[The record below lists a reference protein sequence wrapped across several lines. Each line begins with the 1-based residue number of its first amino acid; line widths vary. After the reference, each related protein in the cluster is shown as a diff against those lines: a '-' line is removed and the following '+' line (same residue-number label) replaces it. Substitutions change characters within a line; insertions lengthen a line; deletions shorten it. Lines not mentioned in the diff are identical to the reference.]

1 MGLSSILSSMLWCCI
16 LVYVIDRKWLHAS
29 LACCVTAIFAA
40 FMIIHQPRVSP
51 NPNPNPDPNPDPN
64 LSRQSTLAALTIT
77 RTLSPTFCATNP
89 SPDS

>member
-1 MGLSSILSSMLWCCI
+1 
-16 LVYVIDRKWLHAS
+16 VYVIDRKWLHAS

-51 NPNPNPDPNPDPN
+51 NPNPDPN
-64 LSRQSTLAALTIT
+64 LSRQHSTLATLTLT
-77 RTLSPTFCATNP
+77 VTHSPTFCATVRYP

>member
-51 NPNPNPDPNPDPN
+51 NPNPNPDPN
-64 LSRQSTLAALTIT
+64 LSRQSTLAALTLT

>member
-51 NPNPNPDPNPDPN
+51 NPNPGPN
-64 LSRQSTLAALTIT
+64 LSRQHSTLATLTL
-77 RTLSPTFCATNP
+77 TLTHSPTFCATVRYP